1 MLNVYCQYSFAGYK
15 IFNLTAEGVRE
26 VTASNRFGIPQS
38 AIKFLS
44 HYGLKLAFTINPE
57 RQLMLMVNDIPC
69 NELDD
74 MGRKK
79 GMSILFVATDDIHMR
94 ELAKLAASIV
104 GDFSTFEKFI
114 ASLFTIEETLKFD
127 YEKLRAFMDEV
138 SRGTIECQS
147 PLDRVYNCKSPIFVY
162 FGEDFKASI
171 TDYEG
176 LISKAMQ
183 CQSIRLRW
191 NAEQQSVEAINGI
204 DVFREYIQRILYKLH
219 IWKDL

>member
-1 MLNVYCQYSFAGYK
+1 
-15 IFNLTAEGVRE
+15 
-26 VTASNRFGIPQS
+26 
-38 AIKFLS
+38 
-44 HYGLKLAFTINPE
+44 
-57 RQLMLMVNDIPC
+57 
-69 NELDD
+69 
-74 MGRKK
+74 
-79 GMSILFVATDDIHMR
+79 
-94 ELAKLAASIV
+94 
-104 GDFSTFEKFI
+104 
-114 ASLFTIEETLKFD
+114 
-127 YEKLRAFMDEV
+127 
-138 SRGTIECQS
+138 
-147 PLDRVYNCKSPIFVY
+147 VY